1 MSLESLC
8 RRITA
13 AAEHTS
19 VHPEAMKRLQQPKE
33 TLKST
38 LWVRMDDGR
47 LESFDAWRCRYD
59 DTRGPT
65 KGGIRFHPGVSE
77 EHVVSLAFLMTF
89 KCALAGLPFGGAK
102 GGVKVDARTLS
113 QSELERLARAYVKG
127 FSRFMGPQRD
137 IPAPD
142 MYTNGTVI
150 AWMMDEYNSITE
162 RHTPNFITG
171 KPVSIGGSEGRE
183 QSTGQGAFEVL
194 DALQERLGVK
204 PKETRVAFQGFGN
217 AVEPCAVAMHG
228 KGYRIVAISDSGAT
242 LYDPEGM
249 DPERVTLHKHD
260 TGSVKGAPTNGTA
273 QTLKSSDVL
282 TCDCDL
288 LVPGAL
294 AGQITAENA
303 GDIKATTILEIANGP
318 VDAEADD
325 ALRDR
330 GITVL
335 PDILVN
341 AGGVIVSH
349 LEWVQNNIGLYWTAE
364 EVNKRLAERIRKAAD
379 EVWNVS
385 EEKKVDLRRAAYI
398 HALSRIA
405 DGVEA
410 RGTDSLYLDEAA
422 E

>member
-1 MSLESLC
+1 
-8 RRITA
+8 
-13 AAEHTS
+13 
-19 VHPEAMKRLQQPKE
+19 
-33 TLKST
+33 
-38 LWVRMDDGR
+38 MD
-47 LESFDAWRCRYD
+47 
-59 DTRGPT
+59 
-65 KGGIRFHPGVSE
+65 
-77 EHVVSLAFLMTF
+77 
-89 KCALAGLPFGGAK
+89 
-102 GGVKVDARTLS
+102 
-113 QSELERLARAYVKG
+113 
-127 FSRFMGPQRD
+127 PQRV
-137 IPAPD
+137 
-142 MYTNGTVI
+142 M
-150 AWMMDEYNSITE
+150 
-162 RHTPNFITG
+162 
-171 KPVSIGGSEGRE
+171 
-183 QSTGQGAFEVL
+183 
-194 DALQERLGVK
+194 
-204 PKETRVAFQGFGN
+204 
-217 AVEPCAVAMHG
+217 
-228 KGYRIVAISDSGAT
+228 
-242 LYDPEGM
+242 
-249 DPERVTLHKHD
+249 LHKHD

-273 QTLKSSDVL
+273 QTLESSDVL

-294 AGQITAENA
+294 AGQITRENA

-341 AGGVIVSH
+341 SGGVIVSH

-364 EVNKRLAERIRKAAD
+364 EVNRRLAERIRKAAD
-379 EVWNVS
+379 EVWSVS